1 MKIEKMKN
9 ENKMRGRGV
18 QFGLKG
24 GNQNHPKSK
33 NQKKITLRGRGIE
46 IKKLNREKKEKR
58 KKEKRSEIR
67 EREREEKRERR
78 ETPTRP
84 PTEKP
89 NATTTHPVAPANYIM
104 IFNGPKG
111 KTWPPK
117 IFGRGVGWDGLEFGL
132 RCQSATSDKSQVSS
146 SIKKYKKKSHESRG
160 SGS

>member
-9 ENKMRGRGV
+9 ENKIRGRGV

-33 NQKKITLRGRGIE
+33 NQKKMTLRGRGIE
-46 IKKLNREKKEKR
+46 AKKLNREKEGR
-58 KKEKRSEIR
+58 EGKKEKRSEIR
-67 EREREEKRERR
+67 KRERERGGGEKKEKER

-89 NATTTHPVAPANYIM
+89 NATIHPVAPANYIM

-117 IFGRGVGWDGLEFGL
+117 IFGREVG
-132 RCQSATSDKSQVSS
+132 
-146 SIKKYKKKSHESRG
+146 
-160 SGS
+160 

>member
-9 ENKMRGRGV
+9 ENKIRGREV

-33 NQKKITLRGRGIE
+33 NQKKMTLRGRGIE

-67 EREREEKRERR
+67 EREREEKKERGGK
-78 ETPTRP
+78 TPTRP

-89 NATTTHPVAPANYIM
+89 NATIHPVAPANYIM

-117 IFGRGVGWDGLEFGL
+117 IFGREVG
-132 RCQSATSDKSQVSS
+132 
-146 SIKKYKKKSHESRG
+146 
-160 SGS
+160 

>member
-1 MKIEKMKN
+1 M
-9 ENKMRGRGV
+9 
-18 QFGLKG
+18 
-24 GNQNHPKSK
+24 
-33 NQKKITLRGRGIE
+33 
-46 IKKLNREKKEKR
+46 

-67 EREREEKRERR
+67 KRERERGEKKEKER

-117 IFGRGVGWDGLEFGL
+117 IFGREVG
-132 RCQSATSDKSQVSS
+132 
-146 SIKKYKKKSHESRG
+146 
-160 SGS
+160 